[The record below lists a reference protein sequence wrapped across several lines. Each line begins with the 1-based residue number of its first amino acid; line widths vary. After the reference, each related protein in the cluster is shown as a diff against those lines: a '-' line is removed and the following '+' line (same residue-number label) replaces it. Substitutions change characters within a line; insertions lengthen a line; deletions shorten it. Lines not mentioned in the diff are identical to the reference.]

1 MKFQIN
7 RKKLRTTSVAFKY
20 KCWITI
26 ETRMRR
32 ALSRNTANYSW
43 NFKYFANRLGI
54 RYLSNTR
61 GFVSEYIGIDTG
73 SKTRKATNFTEL
85 GRVECEIR
93 NSIVTLVGFYTK
105 RIHIK
110 VKVSKEIRGMALPG
124 NTIRA

>member
-1 MKFQIN
+1 M
-7 RKKLRTTSVAFKY
+7 
-20 KCWITI
+20 
-26 ETRMRR
+26 
-32 ALSRNTANYSW
+32 
-43 NFKYFANRLGI
+43 
-54 RYLSNTR
+54 
-61 GFVSEYIGIDTG
+61 SEYIGIDTG

-124 NTIRA
+124 IPSGRDSTESVSRFDNLSTIMKYTRVFFG